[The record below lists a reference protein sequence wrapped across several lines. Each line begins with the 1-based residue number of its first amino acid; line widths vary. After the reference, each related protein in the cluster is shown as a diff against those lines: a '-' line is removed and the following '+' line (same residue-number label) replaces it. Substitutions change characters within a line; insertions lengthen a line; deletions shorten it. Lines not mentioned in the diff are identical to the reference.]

1 MQFPKDSPIDDPR
14 AESGQPGFV
23 RNGPA
28 KATAAESSTYQESPL
43 LNSEDQLKN
52 THLLRRGGLLAAV
65 VASVAL
71 AGAVPAS
78 AAPGDGSAYGVKV
91 DVQLLGAEAVK
102 AGPLAAANTAGPTS
116 NSLAKV
122 NLTGVLTA
130 GAINT
135 EAKRDDN
142 SGAVSAKASTAD
154 VALPLLKGTLGD
166 VGVKLVEA
174 TCTATQKGVQG
185 ATNLVGANLGS
196 IGAVDSTPAPNTQLK
211 VGLGNLNVAT
221 IILNEQIKNQDGS
234 LTVNA
239 IHVKLL
245 GQALNPLGSGD
256 VIISSA
262 TCGPAGLPVPLASGA
277 GMWIGFGLLG
287 AIAVP
292 IGIHVVRSRRSAT
305 TA

>member
-1 MQFPKDSPIDDPR
+1 
-14 AESGQPGFV
+14 
-23 RNGPA
+23 
-28 KATAAESSTYQESPL
+28 
-43 LNSEDQLKN
+43 LKN

-71 AGAVPAS
+71 AGAAPAS

-91 DVQLLGAEAVK
+91 DVKLLGLDAVK
-102 AGPLAAANTAGPTS
+102 AGPLAEAKTAGPTT
-116 NSLAKV
+116 NSLAKA
-122 NLTGVLTA
+122 NLTGILTA

-142 SGAVSAKASTAD
+142 SGAVTAKASTAD
-154 VALPLLKGTLGD
+154 VGLPLLKGALGD
-166 VGVKLVEA
+166 VGVKVVEA

-196 IGAVDSTPAPNTQLK
+196 AGAVDATPAPNTQVK
-211 VGLGNLNVAT
+211 VGLGNANVAT
-221 IILNEQIKNQDGS
+221 IILNEQIKNGDGS

-245 GQALNPLGSGD
+245 GDALAPLGSGD
-256 VIISSA
+256 VIVSSA

-277 GMWIGFGLLG
+277 GLWIGLGLLG
-287 AIAVP
+287 AVAVP
-292 IGIHVVRSRRSAT
+292 VGIRVVRRRRPAT

>member
-1 MQFPKDSPIDDPR
+1 M
-14 AESGQPGFV
+14 
-23 RNGPA
+23 
-28 KATAAESSTYQESPL
+28 
-43 LNSEDQLKN
+43 KN

-91 DVQLLGAEAVK
+91 DVRLLGHEAVK
-102 AGPLAAANTAGPTS
+102 AGPFAAANTAGPTS
-116 NSLAKV
+116 NSLAKA

-130 GAINT
+130 GVINT
-135 EAKRDDN
+135 EAKRDND

-154 VALPLLKGTLGD
+154 VALPLLKSALGD

-185 ATNLVGANLGS
+185 TTNLVGANLGS
-196 IGAVDSTPAPNTQLK
+196 VGAVDSTPAPNTQIK
-211 VGLGNLNVAT
+211 VGLGNVNVAT
-221 IILNEQIKNQDGS
+221 IILNEQIKNKDGS

-256 VIISSA
+256 VIVSSA
-262 TCGPAGLPVPLASGA
+262 TCGPAGLPVPLASGT

-292 IGIHVVRSRRSAT
+292 IGIRVVRNRRAAT